1 MFSNFTWL
9 ALERKIIM
17 EFIFVKTKE
26 LKEFEVEIL
35 RTIKYVKHNAIK
47 CILGSLLMYL
57 SLVFLI
63 IML

>member
-1 MFSNFTWL
+1 
-9 ALERKIIM
+9 M